1 MAAASANQ
9 FEEALQNALKTIEID
24 KNFGL
29 GYLIAANQS
38 ANLGRSADERK
49 YLEAAMQHL
58 DGMTDRERYH
68 TRGAYGLATAD
79 YQQCVKEYSEA
90 IAQYRAD
97 ISGRNQLALCLTH
110 QRADAAGGRGDAG
123 SRQDP
128 AEPAALPRQPRALP
142 ELRRRL
148 SRTPSRRRAR

>member
-9 FEEALQNALKTIEID
+9 FEEALQNALKAIEID

-49 YLEAAMQHL
+49 YLELAMQHL

-68 TRGAYGLATAD
+68 TRGAYRPGDQRLPAVRQGIQRRDRA
-79 YQQCVKEYSEA
+79 A
-90 IAQYRAD
+90 IAPTSPGATSSRCASR
-97 ISGRNQLALCLTH
+97 ICARCGR
-110 QRADAAGGRGDAG
+110 
-123 SRQDP
+123 
-128 AEPAALPRQPRALP
+128 
-142 ELRRRL
+142 
-148 SRTPSRRRAR
+148 PSR